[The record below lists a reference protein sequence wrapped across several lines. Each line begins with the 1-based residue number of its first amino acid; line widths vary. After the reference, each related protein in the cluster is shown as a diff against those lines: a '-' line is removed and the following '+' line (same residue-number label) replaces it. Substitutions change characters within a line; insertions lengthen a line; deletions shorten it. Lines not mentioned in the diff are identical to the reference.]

1 MKKKLTNE
9 EIAQFIGK
17 IADQVR
23 DEMDND
29 LARTYGHM
37 CVAETDLADTFNK
50 EQKERYE
57 DFCQNREEFYS
68 IAAELYERKY

>member
-17 IADQVR
+17 IAEQVR

-29 LARTYGHM
+29 LARAYGHM
-37 CVAETDLADTFNK
+37 CVAETDLANTFNEK
-50 EQKERYE
+50 QKQLYE
-57 DFCQNREEFYS
+57 DFCKKREEFYS